1 MSDARPDA
9 GADPAGKSAGQPG
22 PASGAA
28 RPAAGSARPAGP
40 VGGEGAGTGPEP
52 GGWAAAA
59 GLRPTLSTGRV
70 VFLVVAAAAPMAAM
84 VGNLPLALYLG
95 DGAGTPGAFLLATL
109 ILLCF
114 AIGYA
119 TMGERVVNTG
129 AFYTYVARGLGK
141 PPAVGAAYLAVL
153 AYNAMT
159 VALAGALGYFVDV
172 VLDTED
178 IHGPWQLYSV
188 IAIAAM
194 AILGY
199 RSVDL
204 SAKVLAV
211 LMAAEIGILVVF
223 DLGVIGHR
231 GVDAFPATS
240 FAPGTVFSGA
250 VGLALM
256 FGFTSFLGFESAALY
271 AEETVDP
278 RRSIPRAI
286 YYSLLVVGG
295 FYVLTSWVVVGGIG
309 PSTVESTAKSELG
322 MLLFTL
328 NTRYVTAWVTD
339 VMAVLLCTSV
349 FASML
354 ALHNAAAR
362 YMFALG
368 RERLLPRALGRLHPR
383 RYAPSTASAT
393 QTVITVLVVGGF
405 ALAGLD
411 PYLNLGASMAGLG
424 TLGVVALQ
432 AAAAVSIVAF
442 FRRRGDRRWWRTA
455 IAPGLGAIGLIT
467 ATVLVVDQFDTLTS
481 TDNPAVNLL
490 PWTLLLPALGGTGY
504 GLWLRSKRPRHYAD
518 LAPTEL
524 RRDGT
529 RTAPVVAYTRRYCV
543 IGAGPAGLIMARALR
558 AEGIGFD
565 HFERHT
571 DVGGIWDIDRAG
583 TPMYDSAHFISSRF
597 TSGFYGYPMPPT
609 YPDYPNHRQILS
621 YIRDFAGAYGLYDGL
636 TLGVGVEEVSPVDG
650 GKWTVRLST
659 GETRGYDGVICAN
672 GVTWDPAV
680 PALPGAD
687 LFRGEIR
694 HSVTY
699 RSAAEFRGRRVLIV
713 GCGNSGADIACDAAR
728 AADAVFLSVRRG
740 YRFVPKHLFGI
751 PTDVFINSR
760 LTPPKGIVVPEDA
773 SALLDGIVGDLT
785 RFGLPAPDH
794 AALSS
799 HPILN
804 TQVLHHL
811 SHGDLAARPD
821 VAALTEDGVRFTDGR
836 TEQVDLVLLATGYQ
850 HSIPYLDPALLDWTG
865 GRPQLYL
872 NVFHRTLDGL
882 YVLGFVEFA
891 DAAYQRFDEM
901 AQAIVADMHARETGE
916 HWSALRELRR
926 TAHPDLR
933 AGIPYLN
940 SPRHANY
947 VETHA
952 YQQALAEFRDKLGW
966 PAPSD
971 TFYPRPAQPSTVDKS
986 GAAVG

>member
-1 MSDARPDA
+1 MSDA
-9 GADPAGKSAGQPG
+9 QPG
-22 PASGAA
+22 PAA
-28 RPAAGSARPAGP
+28 PAAPGTPEAGGS
-40 VGGEGAGTGPEP
+40 TEP
-52 GGWAAAA
+52 GGWAAAT

-95 DGAGTPGAFLLATL
+95 NGAGTPGAFLLATL
-109 ILLCF
+109 ILLGF
-114 AIGYA
+114 AVGYA

-159 VALAGALGYFVDV
+159 VALAGAVGYFVDI
-172 VLDTED
+172 VLDTEG
-178 IHGPWQLYSV
+178 IHGPWQLYSA

-199 RSVDL
+199 RSVDA

-211 LMAAEIGILVVF
+211 LMAAEIGILVIF
-223 DLGVIGHR
+223 DLGVVGHR
-231 GVDAFPATS
+231 GGHALPVTS

-271 AEETVDP
+271 AEETQDP

-286 YYSLLVVGG
+286 YFSLLIVGG
-295 FYVLTSWVVVGGIG
+295 FYVLTSWVVVGAIG
-309 PSTVESTAKSELG
+309 PAAVRSTARSELG

-339 VMAVLLCTSV
+339 VMAVFLCTSV

-368 RERLLPRALGRLHPR
+368 RERLLPRALGQLHPR
-383 RYAPSTASAT
+383 RYAPSNASAT
-393 QTVITVLVVGGF
+393 QTVITVLVVGAF
-405 ALAGLD
+405 AVAGLD
-411 PYLNLGASMAGLG
+411 PYLNLGTSMAGLG

-432 AAAAVSIVAF
+432 AAAAVSIVAY
-442 FRRRGDRRWWRTA
+442 FRRRGDRRWWRTT
-455 IAPGLGAIGLIT
+455 IAPGLGGIGLTT
-467 ATVLVVDQFDTLTS
+467 ATVLVVNQFDTLTG
-481 TDNPAVNLL
+481 TTALAVRLL
-490 PWTLLLPALGGTGY
+490 PWLLVVVALGGTGY
-504 GLWLRSKRPRHYAD
+504 GLWLRRARPRLYAD
-518 LAPTEL
+518 LAPAEL
-524 RRDGT
+524 RAET
-529 RTAPVVAYTRRYCV
+529 VRTAAVVAAYSRRYCV

-571 DVGGIWDIDRAG
+571 DVGGIWDIDRPG
-583 TPMYDSAHFISSRF
+583 TPMYESAHFISSKYR
-597 TSGFYGYPMPPT
+597 SGFYGFPMPAS
-609 YPDYPNHRQILS
+609 YPDYPSHRQILS
-621 YIRDFAGAYGLYDGL
+621 YVRDFARAYGLYDGL
-636 TLGVGVEEVSPVDG
+636 SLGVGVERVSPVDG

-659 GETRGYDGVICAN
+659 GESRTYDGVVCAN
-672 GVTWDPAV
+672 GVNWLPRA
-680 PALPGAD
+680 PSLPGAD
-687 LFRGEIR
+687 VFRGEIR
-694 HSVTY
+694 HSMTY
-699 RSAAEFRGRRVLIV
+699 RSPDEFRGRRVLIV

-728 AADAVFLSVRRG
+728 TADAAFLSVRRG

-751 PTDVFINSR
+751 PTDVFIDER
-760 LTPPKGIVVPEDA
+760 LTPPAGIVVPEDA
-773 SALLDGIVGDLT
+773 SALLDGLVGDLT
-785 RFGLPAPDH
+785 RYGLPAPDH
-794 AALSS
+794 AALTS

-804 TQVLHHL
+804 TQVLHYL
-811 SHGDLAARPD
+811 AHGDLSARGD
-821 VAALTEDGVRFTDGR
+821 VASLTPDGVRFVDGR
-836 TEQVDLVLLATGYQ
+836 TETVDLVLLATGYE
-850 HSIPYLDPALLDWTG
+850 HAIPYLTLDPGD
-865 GRPQLYL
+865 LYL
-872 NVFHRTLDGL
+872 NIFHRTLDGL

-901 AQAIVADMHARETGE
+901 AHMIVADMHARETGA
-916 HWSALRELRR
+916 HWDLLRSLRR
-926 TAHPDLR
+926 EAHPDLR
-933 AGIPYLN
+933 GGIPYVD
-940 SPRHANY
+940 SPRHADY

-952 YQQALAEFRDKLGW
+952 YQAALAELRDTLGW
-966 PAPSD
+966 PAPSAAS
-971 TFYPRPAQPSTVDKS
+971 YPRPSTVDEPAPAPA
-986 GAAVG
+986 G